1 MLTFTIKIQ
10 KYVIVCVIYLEFK
23 EFFPFFSSKENTQFF
38 IITILGINLEFDIHL
53 CLIWI
58 LF

>member
-53 CLIWI
+53 CLI
-58 LF
+58 